1 MAISKQKSSMKYAK
15 DEFGKEI
22 LLKDDSLQVM
32 MEWEKPYMEACIDVL
47 KPHGDVL
54 EIGFGLGY
62 SSNQIQKHHPKSH
75 TIIECD
81 PEVIKKAKG
90 WAKQYSNAII
100 VEGTWQDKL
109 NKVGVFDTI
118 FFDDYSPLSLDELKQ
133 LQDQAESSQKVVEE
147 VQKVTKSLSDS
158 LDHFKGIKFSD
169 KQIEDFIK
177 QIHKRPNIH
186 PEQITDFLR
195 QMSERGHITPQQSA
209 KYAKEVQAKLKGA
222 AGPRE
227 DLRLDWINKRATPI
241 DRFLIFVEAC
251 LDKHMRPGSRLSAYM
266 SSSDSKLQH
275 KDFKE
280 RVLSRKDVKYS
291 EKKIPIS
298 VPKNCRYFEG
308 NEALVIVIEKK

>member
-1 MAISKQKSSMKYAK
+1 MKYAK
-15 DEFGKEI
+15 DEFGKDI

-62 SSNQIQKHHPKSH
+62 SSDQIQKHHPKSH

-81 PEVIKKAKG
+81 PAVIQKAKD
-90 WAKQYSNAII
+90 WAKKYPNTII

-109 NKVGVFDTI
+109 QQVKVFDTI
-118 FFDDYSPLSLDELKQ
+118 FFDDYAPLSLDELKQ
-133 LQDQAESSQKVVEE
+133 LQDQAENSQKVVQE
-147 VQKVTKSLSDS
+147 VQKLTNSISES

-169 KQIEDFIK
+169 TQIEEFVN
-177 QIHKRPNIH
+177 QILKRPNVH
-186 PEQITDFLR
+186 PEQITDFLQ
-195 QMSERGHITPQQSA
+195 QMSDRGHITPQQSA
-209 KYAKEVQAKLKGA
+209 KYAKEVKAKQKGEA
-222 AGPRE
+222 EPRE
-227 DLRLDWINKRATPI
+227 DLQLDWINKRATTI

-251 LDKHMRPGSRLSAYM
+251 LDQHMRTGSRLSAFM
-266 SSSDSKLQH
+266 SSADSKLQH

-280 RVLSRKDVKYS
+280 RILSRKDVKYS
-291 EKKIPIS
+291 EKKIPIN

-308 NEALVIVIEKK
+308 NEALVMVIEKK